1 MLKRSIIRARS
12 SGNNKQKIGKIH
24 YQEVHPSQL
33 QFLNQ
38 IQNQC
43 RQHRLEMVSQDLVAD
58 L

>member
-1 MLKRSIIRARS
+1 MLKRCIIRAWS

-38 IQNQC
+38 IQN
-43 RQHRLEMVSQDLVAD
+43 RQHRLEMVSQDLVVD